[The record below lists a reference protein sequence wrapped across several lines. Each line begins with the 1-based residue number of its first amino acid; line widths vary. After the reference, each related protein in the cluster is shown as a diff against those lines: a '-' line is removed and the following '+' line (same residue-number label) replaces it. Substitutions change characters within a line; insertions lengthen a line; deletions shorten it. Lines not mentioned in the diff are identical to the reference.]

1 MPRKFGEIAF
11 TTEVKAAQEQRGSRQ
26 TYDRY
31 IANGP
36 ANDTVT
42 PQIAEFIAQLE
53 GFYLGTVS
61 SNGYPYIQ
69 FRGGPPG
76 FLKVLDEK
84 TLGFADFSGNV
95 QYITVGNLSGNDK
108 AFLFLMD
115 YRHRRRIKIWG
126 RAEYVEGESSLLEQ
140 VRVPDDPAQVER
152 AILFH
157 VEATSENC
165 PQHIPIRYSEREV
178 AAMIAPLQN
187 RIAELEQQLSEQNS
201 SIWEASI
208 NDVPIPE
215 SDRKF
220 H

>member
-1 MPRKFGEIAF
+1 MTRKFGEIAF
-11 TTEVKAAQEQRGSRQ
+11 TPEVQAAQTQRGSRQ
-26 TYDRY
+26 TYERY

-36 ANDTVT
+36 ANDTIT
-42 PQIAEFIAQLE
+42 PKLEEFIAQLD

-69 FRGGPPG
+69 FRGGSPG

-95 QYITVGNLSGNDK
+95 QYITVGNLAGNDK

-115 YRHRRRIKIWG
+115 YRHRKRVKIWG
-126 RAEYVEGESSLLEQ
+126 RAEFVEGDSALIERLK
-140 VRVPDDPAQVER
+140 VPGYPTEIER

-165 PQHIPIRYSEREV
+165 PQHIPIRYSEAEV
-178 AAMIAPLQN
+178 ASMLQPLRD
-187 RIAELEQQLSEQNS
+187 RIVELEQQLSRFS
-201 SIWEASI
+201 S
-208 NDVPIPE
+208 
-215 SDRKF
+215 
-220 H
+220 